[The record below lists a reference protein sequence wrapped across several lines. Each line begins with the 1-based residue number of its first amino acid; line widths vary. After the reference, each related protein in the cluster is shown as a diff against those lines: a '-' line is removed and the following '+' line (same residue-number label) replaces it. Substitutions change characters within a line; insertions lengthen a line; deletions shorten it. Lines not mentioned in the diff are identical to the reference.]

1 MEHNLGRGIYNITK
15 NVQSR
20 VSANMVG
27 ANISSA
33 LTNFI
38 PITQATSVIDGK
50 NLIQA
55 TYDTVKNALKSDG
68 FAEQSDFLINRRGS
82 DKLYKTTTDKLA
94 GATNLMQ
101 VFDNITSEIINRGR
115 YYQNVANGMTE
126 ADARAE
132 ADQMSGNIMADRS
145 KGSMPTIFNQSSPVT
160 KLLTAFQLEVNNQYS
175 YLFKDIPKEYKDEA
189 IGSLVW
195 AFAKMFIG
203 AWIYNELYEKITGRR
218 SALDPINIV
227 TETVGDVAEGKKAS
241 EVVSGLAT
249 EVVEDIPFVGGLI
262 GGGRLPISSA
272 LPDVGETVKAG
283 ISLFEDGDKKK
294 ALKTLGSELSKPVF
308 YILPPFGGGQLK
320 KTVEGVST
328 FIKGGNYGV
337 NAQGQETLKYPVEQT
352 PGNFVKSALFGKWST
367 KGAVD
372 YVDNGF
378 KSLSVNQTESYKK
391 AIKAGITSKQ
401 FYDAYNA
408 QKGIESD
415 KDKEGK
421 TITNS
426 KSKKAKQAI
435 DEAAKGLN
443 SNQKK
448 ILYDAFNISNT
459 VQEGE
464 KTNAKAT
471 LPTLKQQ
478 SAKLPKLKK

>member
-1 MEHNLGRGIYNITK
+1 
-15 NVQSR
+15 
-20 VSANMVG
+20 
-27 ANISSA
+27 
-33 LTNFI
+33 
-38 PITQATSVIDGK
+38 
-50 NLIQA
+50 
-55 TYDTVKNALKSDG
+55 VKNALKSDG

-115 YYQNVANGMTE
+115 YYQNVANGMSE
-126 ADARAE
+126 ADARVE

-175 YLFKDIPKEYKDEA
+175 YLFKDIPNEYKDKA

-195 AFAKMFIG
+195 AFAKFFIG
-203 AWIYNELYEKITGRR
+203 AWLYNELYEKMTGRR
-218 SALDPINIV
+218 AALDPINIV
-227 TETVGDVAEGKKAS
+227 TETIGDIKEGKKAS

-249 EVVEDIPFVGGLI
+249 EIVEDIPFVGGLI
-262 GGGRLPISSA
+262 GGGRLPISNA

-283 ISLFEDGDKKK
+283 ISLFEEGDKKK
-294 ALKTLGSELSKPVF
+294 AWQTLGSELSKPVF

-320 KTVEGVST
+320 KSIEGIST
-328 FIKGGNYGV
+328 FAKGGNYGI
-337 NAQGQETLKYPVEQT
+337 NSQGQETLKYPVEQT

-378 KSLSVNQTESYKK
+378 KSLSVNQTEGYEK
-391 AIKAGITSKQ
+391 AKKAGITDKQ

-408 QKGIESD
+408 QKKVD
-415 KDKEGK
+415 KLGDLTSLVKKNEIDKATRGLSQTKRQILYETFGV
-421 TITNS
+421 
-426 KSKKAKQAI
+426 
-435 DEAAKGLN
+435 AKGEWN
-443 SNQKK
+443 NTKVVYPYEIKAQK
-448 ILYDAFNISNT
+448 
-459 VQEGE
+459 E
-464 KTNAKAT
+464 KLARE
-471 LPTLKQQ
+471 
-478 SAKLPKLKK
+478 KLKTKKK